1 MVDLAAIHLVHMGG
15 VKAIT
20 GREPVG
26 EKSFV
31 RELNGRDG
39 PIGGAKLS
47 VAVAAFRE
55 IKNPTLLS
63 YQLHCGIK
71 IRKMKEFPRCPYGG
85 KVGCIEAEEVNPGLA
100 SVGHVGSN
108 VEFGETRKAGQ
119 GGNHAG
125 ANSAHPEGNDADP
138 ALAIKKIE
146 RQLRRDERANLRR
159 SERPVRKQQV
169 VPDLPHDPGSR
180 SDGPGT
186 MVVRMEEGM
195 HAISVAPARDV
206 SVCDCY
212 STRTADN
219 MRALPC
225 PRLRMC

>member
-1 MVDLAAIHLVHMGG
+1 MVDLAAIYLVLVGG

-20 GREPVG
+20 SGEPVS
-26 EKSFV
+26 ERSFV
-31 RELNGRDG
+31 RELNGGDG

-47 VAVAAFRE
+47 LAVAAFRE
-55 IKNPTLLS
+55 IKNRTVS
-63 YQLHCGIK
+63 SRGLHCGVE
-71 IRKMKEFPRCPYGG
+71 IRQMKEFARCPYGG
-85 KVGCIEAEEVNPGLA
+85 KVGGIEAEEVNAALA

-108 VEFGETRKAGQ
+108 IEFGETRKAGH
-119 GGNHAG
+119 GGTYAG

-180 SDGPGT
+180 SEGPGT
-186 MVVRMEEGM
+186 IVDRMEEGM

>member
-1 MVDLAAIHLVHMGG
+1 
-15 VKAIT
+15 
-20 GREPVG
+20 
-26 EKSFV
+26 
-31 RELNGRDG
+31 
-39 PIGGAKLS
+39 
-47 VAVAAFRE
+47 
-55 IKNPTLLS
+55 
-63 YQLHCGIK
+63 
-71 IRKMKEFPRCPYGG
+71 MKEFARCPDGSMI
-85 KVGCIEAEEVNPGLA
+85 GCIEAEEVNPGLA
-100 SVGHVGSN
+100 TIGHVGAH
-108 VEFGETRKAGQ
+108 VKFGETRKAGQ
-119 GGNHAG
+119 RGNHPG
-125 ANSAHPEGNDADP
+125 ANSAHPERNDADP

-159 SERPVRKQQV
+159 SERPVREQQV
-169 VPDLPHDPGSR
+169 VPDLPHDPASR

-186 MVVRMEEGM
+186 MVDRMEEGM